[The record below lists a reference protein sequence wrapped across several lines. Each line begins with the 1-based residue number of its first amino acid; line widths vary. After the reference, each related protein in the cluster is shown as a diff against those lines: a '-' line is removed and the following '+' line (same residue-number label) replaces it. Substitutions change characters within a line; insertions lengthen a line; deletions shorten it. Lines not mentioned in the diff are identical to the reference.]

1 MAVQPMVGRC
11 HWRRRCICH
20 WWTWYGDRVADGLFS
35 MLYSL
40 PVVCKCRC
48 LSPFRKERRQKNG
61 ITLYAFSGCSLFDEL
76 LVNRKDF
83 LVLREGDAVNRQ
95 YKGSMTV
102 EAAVVVPMVIFILA
116 AVIYLCFFLHDRAVL
131 QSYSLRQAES
141 TAWEKEIKGRPPV
154 FMVGFHEK
162 KTDGKWLTNAL
173 DVLGSRKRVNVSV
186 SGSMKTRGA
195 EMVTGGK
202 WQLEK
207 EMCAVRVNY
216 TQDRLVTVI
225 LRKGKK

>member
-1 MAVQPMVGRC
+1 MCQ
-11 HWRRRCICH
+11 
-20 WWTWYGDRVADGLFS
+20 
-35 MLYSL
+35 
-40 PVVCKCRC
+40 CRC

-141 TAWEKEIKGRPPV
+141 TAWEKEI
-154 FMVGFHEK
+154 
-162 KTDGKWLTNAL
+162 
-173 DVLGSRKRVNVSV
+173 SRKRVNVSV
-186 SGSMKTRGA
+186 SGSMKTRGE